1 MMASGADANWGEDMD
16 LGLKGKTVLITGA
29 SRGIGLAAA
38 TTFALEGA
46 RVAINARGAEDL
58 RAAADTIRR
67 ASGVSPLVVPADV
80 ADLDALPA
88 MVETV
93 KNEAGPIDILVNNAG
108 VGLYKAF
115 LKVSHEELL
124 NIYNLNFFS
133 AYRLCQLVVPH
144 MLESGGG
151 SIVNVGGISGKQA
164 PKWPLFSTASGPTK
178 AAMYNFTKAI
188 ATEFG
193 RSNIRANLIMPGLT
207 LTPRFEQKLRD
218 AAGGD
223 QEKYEHEMKQWGK
236 DILLANRRWATPE
249 EIGDVIVF
257 VASDRARYMTG
268 ASVIVDGGIVRA
280 L

>member
-1 MMASGADANWGEDMD
+1 MD
-16 LGLKGKTVLITGA
+16 LRLKDKTVLITGA

-38 TTFALEGA
+38 TAFAAEGA

-58 RAAADTIRR
+58 KAAAHTIK
-67 ASGVSPLVVPADV
+67 AATGSEVLIVPADV
-80 ADLDALPA
+80 ADLSTLPDLVDIV
-88 MVETV
+88 M
-93 KNEAGPIDILVNNAG
+93 EAFGSIDILVNNAG
-108 VGLYKAF
+108 TGLYRGF
-115 LKVSHEELL
+115 LDVSEDDLL
-124 NIYNLNFFS
+124 NTYRLNFFS
-133 AYRLCQLVVPH
+133 MYRLCQLVVPH
-144 MLESGGG
+144 MIEQEGG

-178 AAMYNFTKAI
+178 AAMFNFTKAL

-193 RSNIRANLIMPGLT
+193 RKHIRVNLVMPGLT
-207 LTPRFEQKLRD
+207 LTPRFEAKLRD

-223 QEKYEHEMKQWGK
+223 SQKYEALKQQWGK
-236 DILLANRRWATPE
+236 DIALADRAWATPE

-257 VASDRARYMTG
+257 VASDRASYMTG

>member
-1 MMASGADANWGEDMD
+1 MD
-16 LGLKGKTVLITGA
+16 LRLTDKTVLITGA

-38 TTFALEGA
+38 TAFAAEGA

-58 RAAADTIRR
+58 NAAVLTIKEATGADVL
-67 ASGVSPLVVPADV
+67 AVPADV
-80 ADLDALPA
+80 ADLSKLPG
-88 MVETV
+88 VVDTV
-93 KNEAGPIDILVNNAG
+93 MNRLGPIDILVNNAG
-108 VGLYKAF
+108 TGFYREF
-115 LKVSHEELL
+115 LEVSAEDLINNYHL
-124 NIYNLNFFS
+124 NIFS
-133 AYRLCQLVVPH
+133 TYRLCQLIVPH
-144 MLESGGG
+144 MIENGGG

-178 AAMYNFTKAI
+178 AAMFNFTKAL

-193 RSNIRANLIMPGLT
+193 RKNIRVNYLMPGLT
-207 LTPRFEQKLRD
+207 LTPRFDQKLRE

-223 QEKYEHEMKQWGK
+223 PEKYKTEMQRWGK
-236 DILLANRRWATPE
+236 DILLADRRWATPE

-257 VASDRARYMTG
+257 VASDRAGYMTG